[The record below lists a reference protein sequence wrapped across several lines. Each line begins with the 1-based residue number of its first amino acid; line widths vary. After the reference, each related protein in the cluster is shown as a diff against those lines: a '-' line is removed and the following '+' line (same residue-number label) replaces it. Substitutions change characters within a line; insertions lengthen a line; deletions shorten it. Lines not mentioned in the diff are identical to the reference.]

1 MELPLRLFLDA
12 RSRFSLLAGEGRLSV
27 AAAPRLNGRSA
38 VRKISLKPV
47 RQAFARLARPVR
59 APLAN
64 LASVPL
70 HAAGLGVFDF
80 AAFHL
85 PDPGFWGWAVTAA
98 SLVWLEHVIADE
110 Q

>member
-1 MELPLRLFLDA
+1 MAAVSAPTGHSLIGKVTLAPVGRFL
-12 RSRFSLLAGEGRLSV
+12 S
-27 AAAPRLNGRSA
+27 
-38 VRKISLKPV
+38 
-47 RQAFARLARPVR
+47 RLAKPVR

-70 HAAGLGVFDF
+70 HAAGLGCADF

-85 PDPGFWGWAVTAA
+85 PDPGFWGWAVVAA
-98 SLVWLEHVIADE
+98 SLAWLEHVIADE